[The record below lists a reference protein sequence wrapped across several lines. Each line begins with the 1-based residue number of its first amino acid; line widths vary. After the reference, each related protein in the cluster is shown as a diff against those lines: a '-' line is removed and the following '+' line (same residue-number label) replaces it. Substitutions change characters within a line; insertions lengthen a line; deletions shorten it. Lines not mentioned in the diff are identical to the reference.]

1 MAKKVTVE
9 LVDDYDGKSKA
20 EETIRFAIDGVEYE
34 IDLSTLNAGKLRET
48 LEPWVKPARKVG
60 RIARGRRHTGAS
72 TSTSTDKV
80 QSAAIREWARKNGYE
95 VSSRG
100 RIQGE
105 VIEAYNKAS

>member
-9 LVDDYDGKSKA
+9 LVDDYDGESKA

-60 RIARGRRHTGAS
+60 RIARGKRTVG
-72 TSTSTDKV
+72 TSRTSTDKA
-80 QSAAIREWARKNGYE
+80 QSAAIREWARKNGYD

>member
-9 LVDDYDGKSKA
+9 LVDDYDGESKA

-60 RIARGRRHTGAS
+60 RIARGKRTVS
-72 TSTSTDKV
+72 TSRTSTDKA
-80 QSAAIREWARKNGYE
+80 QSAAIREWARKNGYD